1 MNILPG
7 GNLVWGELPEGCK
20 YCMRGGKLVLFITGL
35 CPVRCYYCPVSR
47 EKLGKDVIFANERPI
62 SSSEEAIEEAILMDA
77 MGLGVTGGEPLVVS
91 DRVVKYIR
99 EFKENFGNTF
109 HIHLYTSGVNLN
121 YNILMKLVRAGLDEI
136 RVHLTPYTDIEN
148 ISRLSKISPVD
159 FGIEIPAIPGEE
171 NRVLDIME
179 YLEKRGDID
188 FYNINQ
194 MEFSESNATAL
205 ILRGFELEEGE
216 VTAVK
221 GSIDTAKKI
230 LQQAIEMGIDSN
242 IHVCTVLY
250 KDRVQTGLRLY
261 RRAINTARPHEFVK
275 DNGLIAKVRL
285 EDPIE
290 FVDLIKVYGTR
301 NEVHVELLERI
312 RESRA
317 FLVEELPT
325 HKRVM
330 VEKIPIC

>member
-1 MNILPG
+1 MNELPG
-7 GNLVWGELPEGCK
+7 GNIVLGELPEGCK
-20 YCMRGGKLVLFITGL
+20 YCMKGGKLVLFITGL
-35 CPVRCYYCPVSR
+35 CPVRCYYCPISR
-47 EKLGKDVIFANERPI
+47 DKMGRDIIFANERPVKRLEDAI
-62 SSSEEAIEEAILMDA
+62 DEAMLMDA
-77 MGLGVTGGEPLVVS
+77 MGLGVTGGEPLVVL
-91 DRVVKYIR
+91 DRLIKYIR
-99 EFKENFGNTF
+99 GFKRHFGKEF
-109 HIHLYTSGVNLN
+109 HIHLYTSGIGLNQSVLMNLV
-121 YNILMKLVRAGLDEI
+121 KAGLDEI
-136 RVHLTPYTDIEN
+136 RIHLTPHTDIES
-148 ISRLSKISPVD
+148 ISRLSKIAPID

-171 NRVLDIME
+171 DRILNIME
-179 YLEKRGDID
+179 YFERRGNID

-216 VTAVK
+216 ITAVK

-230 LQQAIEMGIDSN
+230 LKHAIEMGIHSN
-242 IHVCTVLY
+242 IHVCTILY

-261 RRAINTARPHEFVK
+261 RRAINIARPHEFVK

-301 NEVHVELLERI
+301 NEIHVELLERI
-312 RESRA
+312 RGSRA
-317 FLVEELPT
+317 FLVEELPI

-330 VEKIPIC
+330 VEKIPVC